1 MLAEPKHKNN
11 YMTIP
16 ANYLCAIAAKLEE
29 QNDTSDCEF
38 VPRMDALPNIDSIK
52 ELVNEAI
59 VVFFPRFFSDA
70 QSGGVEK
77 SLERLY
83 TLLNTQIY
91 CCLYH
96 INESEATQTAA
107 DLTLAFFDKL
117 PEIKRLL
124 ATDVRAVL
132 DYDTAATDYSEV
144 VFCYPAILTMVH
156 YRMAHEL
163 LLMKIPL
170 LPRIITELAH
180 SATGIEIH
188 PGAQIGDYF
197 CIDHGTG
204 VVIGETCVIGN
215 HVRLYQGVTLGAKGF
230 IYDSNGLP
238 LNVPRHPIIED
249 NVIIYSNS
257 TILGRITI
265 GHDSGIGG
273 NVWQANSVPPHS
285 HIVQKKA
292 VSAFTDGLGI

>member
-1 MLAEPKHKNN
+1 
-11 YMTIP
+11 MTIP
-16 ANYLCAIAAKLEE
+16 ANYLRDIAAKLA
-29 QNDTSDCEF
+29 QNDTPDCDS
-38 VPRMDALPNIDSIK
+38 VPRVDALPNIDSIK

-70 QSGGVEK
+70 KAGGVEK

-96 INESEATQTAA
+96 IDESAATQTAA
-107 DLTLAFFDKL
+107 DMTLAFFGKL

-132 DYDTAATDYSEV
+132 DYDPAATDYSEV

-188 PGAQIGDYF
+188 PGATIGEYF

-230 IYDSNGLP
+230 VYDSNGLP

-265 GHDSGIGG
+265 GHDSVIGG

-292 VSAFTDGLGI
+292 VASFTDGLGI